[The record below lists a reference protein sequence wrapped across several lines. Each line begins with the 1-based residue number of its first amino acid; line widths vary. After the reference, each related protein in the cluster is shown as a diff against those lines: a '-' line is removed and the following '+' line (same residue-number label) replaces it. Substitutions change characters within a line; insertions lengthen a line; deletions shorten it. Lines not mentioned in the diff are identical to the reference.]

1 MVSRVG
7 WGVHVWGQCAQGR
20 TQPTPAGAP
29 SEKRLASARPRARP
43 TPRKHAHTHTHTLFF
58 RPRPPF
64 LSPPTGVII
73 LSEELHREAYNA
85 AFAHFNVA
93 IDGTPL
99 VWDEASYDMLQNTVG
114 GGKPKMRWWFGR
126 DGWPTSSLAGQ
137 EAAPP
142 ADAAAQTLLIDTLQ
156 EWKTAEF
163 ERLIG
168 SGEVAP
174 RDGVLRLMD
183 EARAAGLKV
192 GVCSAATKSAC
203 VATVTA
209 MLGPARLAGLDI
221 FLAGDDVA
229 SKKPDPEIYLTAA
242 TRLGVHPARCVVIE
256 DSMVGL
262 RAALAA
268 GMRCIITYTTST
280 AGEAFP
286 GAERVVASLGGGP
299 DGGPPEVTAA
309 DLIKGNVVQDDR
321 VSLEG
326 VNV

>member
-1 MVSRVG
+1 
-7 WGVHVWGQCAQGR
+7 
-20 TQPTPAGAP
+20 
-29 SEKRLASARPRARP
+29 LASAPARRGRAGGEN
-43 TPRKHAHTHTHTLFF
+43 THQTSHTLSLSLSTSL
-58 RPRPPF
+58 PPF
-64 LSPPTGVII
+64 QGVII

-85 AFAHFNVA
+85 AFAHFNVR
-93 IDGTPL
+93 IDGTHL

-137 EAAPP
+137 ENAAPM
-142 ADAAAQTLLIDTLQ
+142 DEAAQTLLIDTLQ

-163 ERLIG
+163 ERLIA

-183 EARAAGLKV
+183 EAKAAGLKV

-221 FLAGDDVA
+221 FLAGDDVG
-229 SKKPDPEIYLTAA
+229 SKKPDPEIYTTAA
-242 TRLGVHPARCVVIE
+242 TRLGVDPAGCVVIE

-262 RAALAA
+262 RAALSA
-268 GMRCIITYTTST
+268 GMRCIITYTAST

-286 GAERVVASLGGGP
+286 GAERVVATLGCGGP
-299 DGGPPEVTAA
+299 DGGPAEVTAA
-309 DLIKGNVVQDDR
+309 DLIAAKVVQDDR
-321 VSLEG
+321 VTIG
-326 VNV
+326 